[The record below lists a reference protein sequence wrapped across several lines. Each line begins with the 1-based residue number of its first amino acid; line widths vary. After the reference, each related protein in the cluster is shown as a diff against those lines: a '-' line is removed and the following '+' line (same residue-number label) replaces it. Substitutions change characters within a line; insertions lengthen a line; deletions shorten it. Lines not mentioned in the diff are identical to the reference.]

1 MFLLQ
6 LEETDMRSKMNP
18 FSLSSKKGFTLIE
31 LLMVI
36 AILGVL
42 ATIALKTVQ
51 EETKKANDTQ
61 ALSMMRNL
69 LTAMETEIPPTTT
82 TYDVVD
88 GGSLQWEGIPEFQVG
103 KNLYLSISEDGDGRW
118 QVFGAHIGGKSGY
131 YFWVPNEYCSEEL
144 DPSVTDTDGS
154 ETPADRIVPSAGEL
168 GKYDVAFLRGE
179 AIP

>member
-6 LEETDMRSKMNP
+6 LEEKNMRSKINP

-42 ATIALKTVQ
+42 STIALKTVQ

-69 LTAMETEIPPTTT
+69 LTAMETESPETGNTWDIG
-82 TYDVVD
+82 D
-88 GGSLQWEGIPEFQVG
+88 GGTIDWEPPVQIG
-103 KNLYLSISEDGDGRW
+103 KNLYVSISEDADGRW
-118 QVFGAHIGGKSGY
+118 QVYGAHIGGKLGY
-131 YFWVPNEYCSEEL
+131 YFWVPNQYCSEET
-144 DPSVTDTDGS
+144 DPGVVDSFGA
-154 ETPADRIVPSAGEL
+154 ETPADRIVPSAGENAN
-168 GKYDVAFLRGE
+168 YVYTAFRDE